1 MAGIPEQRCEANA
14 NAEAQGAAP
23 AAPGADEAR
32 FMRRAIELAWRG
44 WGWTNP
50 NPLVGCVLVR
60 DGRIIFDLTDEA
72 VNRLAISDTELTF
85 QARFGENNEIFDV
98 LVPLNR
104 IIAVTPLEC
113 QQFALHFEVTE
124 TPVEEPEE
132 APAQPAP
139 GVRRPMRV
147 K

>member
-1 MAGIPEQRCEANA
+1 M
-14 NAEAQGAAP
+14 
-23 AAPGADEAR
+23 
-32 FMRRAIELAWRG
+32 
-44 WGWTNP
+44 
-50 NPLVGCVLVR
+50 
-60 DGRIIFDLTDEA
+60 
-72 VNRLAISDTELTF
+72 
-85 QARFGENNEIFDV
+85 

>member
-1 MAGIPEQRCEANA
+1 MTTQTTEPRPMKPYLINA
-14 NAEAQGAAP
+14 
-23 AAPGADEAR
+23 
-32 FMRRAIELAWRG
+32 
-44 WGWTNP
+44 
-50 NPLVGCVLVR
+50 VLDYCRDTGTTPYVMVAVDHACRVPQEYVR

-124 TPVEEPEE
+124 TLVEEPEE

>member
-1 MAGIPEQRCEANA
+1 MTTQTTEPRPMKPYLINA
-14 NAEAQGAAP
+14 
-23 AAPGADEAR
+23 
-32 FMRRAIELAWRG
+32 
-44 WGWTNP
+44 
-50 NPLVGCVLVR
+50 VLDYCRDTGTTPYVMVAVDHACRVPQEYVR

-85 QARFGENNEIFDV
+85 QALFDV

>member
-1 MAGIPEQRCEANA
+1 MTTQTTEPRPMKPYLINA
-14 NAEAQGAAP
+14 
-23 AAPGADEAR
+23 
-32 FMRRAIELAWRG
+32 
-44 WGWTNP
+44 
-50 NPLVGCVLVR
+50 VLDYCRDTGTTPYVMVAVDHACRVPQEYVR

-113 QQFALHFEVTE
+113 QQFA
-124 TPVEEPEE
+124 
-132 APAQPAP
+132 
-139 GVRRPMRV
+139 RRGARGGACTARPRRSPPDARKVMLG
-147 K
+147 KQEML

>member
-1 MAGIPEQRCEANA
+1 MTTQTTEPRPMKPYLINA
-14 NAEAQGAAP
+14 
-23 AAPGADEAR
+23 
-32 FMRRAIELAWRG
+32 
-44 WGWTNP
+44 
-50 NPLVGCVLVR
+50 VLDYCRDTGTTPYVMVAVDHACRVPQEYVR

-124 TPVEEPEE
+124 RPVEEPEE

>member
-1 MAGIPEQRCEANA
+1 MTTQTTEPRPMQPYLINA
-14 NAEAQGAAP
+14 
-23 AAPGADEAR
+23 
-32 FMRRAIELAWRG
+32 
-44 WGWTNP
+44 
-50 NPLVGCVLVR
+50 VLDSCRDTGTTPYVMVAVDHACRVPQEYVR
-60 DGRIIFDLTDEA
+60 DGRIIYALTDEA

>member
-1 MAGIPEQRCEANA
+1 MTTQTTEPRPMKPYLINA
-14 NAEAQGAAP
+14 
-23 AAPGADEAR
+23 
-32 FMRRAIELAWRG
+32 
-44 WGWTNP
+44 
-50 NPLVGCVLVR
+50 VLDYCR
-60 DGRIIFDLTDEA
+60 DTGTTPYVMVA
-72 VNRLAISDTELTF
+72 VDHACRVPQEY
-85 QARFGENNEIFDV
+85 V

>member
-1 MAGIPEQRCEANA
+1 MTTQTTEPRPMKPYLINA
-14 NAEAQGAAP
+14 
-23 AAPGADEAR
+23 
-32 FMRRAIELAWRG
+32 
-44 WGWTNP
+44 
-50 NPLVGCVLVR
+50 VLDYCRDTGTTPYVMVAHACRVPQEYVR

>member
-1 MAGIPEQRCEANA
+1 MRFSTT
-14 NAEAQGAAP
+14 
-23 AAPGADEAR
+23 AR
-32 FMRRAIELAWRG
+32 YGYDAYVMVAVDHACRVPQEY
-44 WGWTNP
+44 
-50 NPLVGCVLVR
+50 VR

>member
-1 MAGIPEQRCEANA
+1 MTTQTTEPRPMKPYLINA
-14 NAEAQGAAP
+14 VLDYCRDTGTTPYGMVAVDHAC
-23 AAPGADEAR
+23 
-32 FMRRAIELAWRG
+32 RG
-44 WGWTNP
+44 P
-50 NPLVGCVLVR
+50 QEYVR

-98 LVPLNR
+98 LVPLTR

-124 TPVEEPEE
+124 PPVEEPEE

>member
-1 MAGIPEQRCEANA
+1 MTTQTTEPRPMKPYLINA
-14 NAEAQGAAP
+14 
-23 AAPGADEAR
+23 
-32 FMRRAIELAWRG
+32 
-44 WGWTNP
+44 
-50 NPLVGCVLVR
+50 VLDYCRDTGTTPYVMVAVDHACRVPQEYVR

-113 QQFALHFEVTE
+113 QQFALHFRDIAFQGIILGTV
-124 TPVEEPEE
+124 PEIGE
-132 APAQPAP
+132 QFSGEIA
-139 GVRRPMRV
+139 
-147 K
+147 

>member
-1 MAGIPEQRCEANA
+1 MLSAT
-14 NAEAQGAAP
+14 
-23 AAPGADEAR
+23 
-32 FMRRAIELAWRG
+32 M
-44 WGWTNP
+44 
-50 NPLVGCVLVR
+50 VR
-60 DGRIIFDLTDEA
+60 TPYSYSLF
-72 VNRLAISDTELTF
+72 
-85 QARFGENNEIFDV
+85 V

>member
-1 MAGIPEQRCEANA
+1 MGTQMAEPRPIKPYLINA
-14 NAEAQGAAP
+14 
-23 AAPGADEAR
+23 
-32 FMRRAIELAWRG
+32 
-44 WGWTNP
+44 
-50 NPLVGCVLVR
+50 VLDYCRDTGTTPYVMVAVDHACRVPQEYVR

-72 VNRLAISDTELTF
+72 VNRLAVSDTELTF

-124 TPVEEPEE
+124 SSVDEPETE
-132 APAQPAP
+132 SAPTGV